1 MEHMSKQSPHWNRIG
16 TRTCPSFMF
25 FLFSFYTDHHKST
38 INMMKIISYW
48 TNLWNPTHDS
58 SNKKKLS
65 HLLCTNEKESLSR
78 PTFNCSSN
86 KSARSSPKA
95 LRCIEVRRKCS
106 GLHSKGKRKS
116 TIFIHFD
123 EFSSCKPLFWM
134 GNSNGQV
141 SNNFVF
147 SPCHFKHMSLPY
159 ESKLGGGKWATWR
172 NDHQPLKT
180 ISWLH
185 GYILLITMLNLHNK
199 NILHDKPSLCC
210 NTTTVTHTHIATN
223 TKTSFIMKLP

>member
-1 MEHMSKQSPHWNRIG
+1 
-16 TRTCPSFMF
+16 MF
-25 FLFSFYTDHHKST
+25 FLFSCYTDHHKST

-48 TNLWNPTHDS
+48 TNLWNPTHDWSKKNSVTS
-58 SNKKKLS
+58 SARTK
-65 HLLCTNEKESLSR
+65 KESLSR

-106 GLHSKGKRKS
+106 GLHSRARGNPPFLS
-116 TIFIHFD
+116 ISY
-123 EFSSCKPLFWM
+123 EFSGYKPLLWM

-147 SPCHFKHMSLPY
+147 SPCHFKQMSLPH
-159 ESKLGGGKWATWR
+159 ECKLGGGKWATWR
-172 NDHQPLKT
+172 NDHQPPKT

-185 GYILLITMLNLHNK
+185 GYILFITMLNLHNK

-223 TKTSFIMKLP
+223 TKNSFIMKLP